1 MFHCYS
7 ASLFFAI
14 FTKITLC
21 SVTIHDKNP
30 VFSER
35 ELNERCHAAEL
46 ANDQFDQ
53 RHTNRSYL
61 GDMQDDI
68 GIEKENL
75 REQREQVAMLK
86 EHLQDKVL

>member
-1 MFHCYS
+1 MKEQFMTE
-7 ASLFFAI
+7 I
-14 FTKITLC
+14 
-21 SVTIHDKNP
+21 
-30 VFSER
+30 R